1 MVTLT
6 IDKQTVQVPEGTT
19 ILDAARTVHIE
30 IPHLCYL
37 RGLNEIA
44 ACRVCCVE
52 LEGERDLVPACNN
65 AVQEGMVVRTN
76 SPRVRTARRINV
88 ELILSQHDCTC
99 AVCVRSGNCQLQAIA
114 NDLGILQ
121 IPYEKQLPRGVAGA
135 WTTTFPLY
143 RDSAK
148 CIKCMRCVQVCDKV
162 QDMHIWDL
170 SGTGGRT
177 TIDVSGGRVIKESD
191 CTLCGQ
197 CITHCPVAGLRERDD
212 TRKVYDALADP
223 ETVTVIQV
231 APAVRTAWGEALG
244 LRPEEATIGRMA
256 ATLRRLG
263 FDYVFDTNFA
273 ADLTIMEE
281 ANEFLHRFRAGE
293 LSRWPMFTS
302 CGPGWVRVLQG
313 QYPELT
319 GQLSTA
325 KSPQQMFGSVVKSWF
340 AQKLG
345 VPAEKIYCV
354 SLMPCIAKKAE
365 AALPPMATQA
375 GPDVDVVLTTRELVR
390 MIRADKVEPALLAE
404 EATDS
409 PLGAYTGAG
418 AIFGTTGGVMEA
430 ALRTAAWALTGE
442 NPDPD
447 AFQAVRSE
455 PGLREATYDL
465 AGASVRCAVV
475 SGLHNTRQLIE
486 RLKAGRV
493 HYDFVEVMA
502 CPGGC
507 VGGGGQPISAADE
520 ELAHVRG
527 ERLYDLDRR
536 SVLRFSHENPEVQAL
551 YREFL
556 GQPLSHRA
564 EELLHTDH
572 TAWHMPNETG

>member
-1 MVTLT
+1 
-6 IDKQTVQVPEGTT
+6 
-19 ILDAARTVHIE
+19 
-30 IPHLCYL
+30 
-37 RGLNEIA
+37 
-44 ACRVCCVE
+44 
-52 LEGERDLVPACNN
+52 
-65 AVQEGMVVRTN
+65 
-76 SPRVRTARRINV
+76 
-88 ELILSQHDCTC
+88 
-99 AVCVRSGNCQLQAIA
+99 
-114 NDLGILQ
+114 
-121 IPYEKQLPRGVAGA
+121 
-135 WTTTFPLY
+135 
-143 RDSAK
+143 
-148 CIKCMRCVQVCDKV
+148 
-162 QDMHIWDL
+162 
-170 SGTGGRT
+170 
-177 TIDVSGGRVIKESD
+177 
-191 CTLCGQ
+191 
-197 CITHCPVAGLRERDD
+197 
-212 TRKVYDALADP
+212 
-223 ETVTVIQV
+223 
-231 APAVRTAWGEALG
+231 
-244 LRPEEATIGRMA
+244 
-256 ATLRRLG
+256 
-263 FDYVFDTNFA
+263 
-273 ADLTIMEE
+273 
-281 ANEFLHRFRAGE
+281 
-293 LSRWPMFTS
+293 
-302 CGPGWVRVLQG
+302 
-313 QYPELT
+313 
-319 GQLSTA
+319 
-325 KSPQQMFGSVVKSWF
+325 
-340 AQKLG
+340 
-345 VPAEKIYCV
+345 
-354 SLMPCIAKKAE
+354 
-365 AALPPMATQA
+365 MATQA